1 MNFYALHDLLGRPEY
16 IEPLRE
22 EIEEVIKE
30 DGVEKDENGQVFL
43 SKSSMGKLKKL
54 DSFIK
59 ESQRTSP
66 LSFAGTSR
74 RLRKDQTFSNGMK
87 LPAGTAISFP
97 LWAVYNSTTTK
108 TFSPEYNAETG
119 NAPPSEFDGFR
130 FARLRDQPGREM
142 KHQAATTGPDA
153 FNFGHGPHA
162 CPGRFFAVYVIK
174 CIFIELLM
182 NYDIHL
188 KGSAGKTTE
197 RPPNQ
202 INKMI
207 VQPNFGAEVEVRK
220 HTKV

>member
-1 MNFYALHDLLGRPEY
+1 
-16 IEPLRE
+16 
-22 EIEEVIKE
+22 
-30 DGVEKDENGQVFL
+30 
-43 SKSSMGKLKKL
+43 
-54 DSFIK
+54 
-59 ESQRTSP
+59 
-66 LSFAGTSR
+66 
-74 RLRKDQTFSNGMK
+74 
-87 LPAGTAISFP
+87 
-97 LWAVYNSTTTK
+97 
-108 TFSPEYNAETG
+108 
-119 NAPPSEFDGFR
+119 
-130 FARLRDQPGREM
+130 M

-188 KGSAGKTTE
+188 KGSAGKATE

-220 HTKV
+220 RTKV